1 MTSANPTTTRTRIDP
16 RGPRFAAGVTAVI
29 LAVVLILGP
38 ASGLPLLV
46 LQLLAFGAGAIF
58 GLRYQPWGAVFRY
71 LVRPRL
77 QPPSELE
84 DEAPPRFAQLVGLLF
99 AVVALL
105 GALVGSPVVFYVA
118 VGFALAAALLNAVF
132 DFCLG
137 CELYLLGRRL
147 LGRSRPAASG
157 GDA

>member
-1 MTSANPTTTRTRIDP
+1 MTSPNSTTTASRIDP

-29 LAVVLILGP
+29 LAAALILGP
-38 ASGLPLLV
+38 VAGLPLLV
-46 LQLLAFGAGAIF
+46 VQLLAFGAGAVF
-58 GLRYQPWGAVFRY
+58 GLRYQPWGVLFRY

-84 DEAPPRFAQLVGLLF
+84 EEAPPRFAQVVGLLF
-99 AVVALL
+99 AIVGVL
-105 GALVGSPVVFYVA
+105 GAVLGAPVVFYVA

-137 CELYLLGRRL
+137 CEMYLLGRRL
-147 LGRSRPAASG
+147 ARSRPATS
-157 GDA
+157 

>member
-1 MTSANPTTTRTRIDP
+1 MTSATTTATTPSRIDP

-29 LAVVLILGP
+29 LAAVLILGP
-38 ASGLPLLV
+38 SAGLPLLV
-46 LQLLAFGAGAIF
+46 VQLLAFAAGAVF
-58 GLRYQPWGAVFRY
+58 GLKYQPWGVAFRY

-84 DEAPPRFAQLVGLLF
+84 DEAPPRFAQFVGLLF

-105 GALVGSPVVFYVA
+105 GAVLGSPVVFYVA

-137 CELYLLGRRL
+137 CEMFLLGRRL
-147 LGRSRPAASG
+147 LAGSRPAKS
-157 GDA
+157 

>member
-1 MTSANPTTTRTRIDP
+1 MTSANPTTATRIDP

-38 ASGLPLLV
+38 AAGLPLLV
-46 LQLLAFGAGAIF
+46 VQLLAFGAGAIF

-99 AVVALL
+99 TVVALVGALL
-105 GALVGSPVVFYVA
+105 GAPVVFYVA

-137 CELYLLGRRL
+137 CEMYLLVRRL
-147 LGRSRPAASG
+147 LGRSRPATEAG
-157 GDA
+157 A